1 MGMKRR
7 TPKAGQGMLGVP
19 QDTIEALRYDGP
31 DGVRYT
37 VDYRGEVTETRTRQG
52 TRTPAE
58 LWRMAERGELRR
70 LPFDLGL
77 PSLAEVRRMEKRH
90 GLPRDLWLPE

>member
-19 QDTIEALRYDGP
+19 QDTIERLRYEGQH
-31 DGVRYT
+31 GVCYT
-37 VDYRGEVTETRTRQG
+37 VDYRGRVREMRAS

-58 LWRMAERGELRR
+58 LWRMAARGELRR
-70 LPFDLGL
+70 LPQDLGL
-77 PSLAEVRRMEKRH
+77 PTPAAYKARERAEA
-90 GLPRDLWLPE
+90 DT